1 MDEVLTGSWPHF
13 RGTDF
18 DNISKDPTALAESWD
33 TSGPGSYGRLLLV
46 KVIPA
51 GSAEWPCIHSRLQR
65 KKKADMLRCFSL
77 SSGKEIWRRW
87 YKVEMKRNH
96 GYSRTIPS
104 VTDKYVVTIGP
115 RSHVMC
121 LDPISGK
128 CSGNTIWK
136 ENSVS
141 PDLQREE

>member
-1 MDEVLTGSWPHF
+1 MRLLTGSWPHF

-46 KVIPA
+46 KVFRA

-65 KKKADMLRCFSL
+65 KKKSRYAKVFFPFLR
-77 SSGKEIWRRW
+77 KRNMEKV

-104 VTDKYVVTIGP
+104 VTDKYV
-115 RSHVMC
+115 S
-121 LDPISGK
+121 
-128 CSGNTIWK
+128 
-136 ENSVS
+136 
-141 PDLQREE
+141 Q